1 MSQVFA
7 IFSNKGPFW
16 IFVTAV
22 TILLVWL
29 LKDILPPFVIGL
41 GIAYL
46 LNPLVTKIAR
56 HKIPRSVAA
65 LMVLLSFILILA
77 GIITGLSPIISRQF
91 VEFINDVP
99 TYYASLKAHIQPYI
113 HSFLQR
119 LNEDQVQQIKDA
131 AGNNVGTVLQGAQD
145 VLLGVWDKGMA
156 FIDIATFIVITPVV
170 AFYCMRDWPRITHR
184 ISSLWPRDSAPKLRQ
199 IFNEFDDRL
208 AGFFRG
214 QILVCAFLG
223 LFYAIGLT
231 IIGLKFGLA
240 IGFIA
245 GILSFIPYVGSTF
258 GLFASVGVAIAQF
271 DNTTMPL
278 VTLGIFLAG
287 QFIEGNILAP
297 KLVGERIGLHAVW
310 VIFALLAGGKLFGFT
325 GLLLAVPV
333 AAMIGVLVRHGLK
346 WYETSDLYGGNIIL
360 DLND

>member
-1 MSQVFA
+1 MQQIFA
-7 IFSNKGPFW
+7 IFSNKGLFW
-16 IFVTAV
+16 VFVSII
-22 TILLVWL
+22 TILLISL
-29 LKDILPPFVIGL
+29 LRDVLPPFVIGL

-46 LNPLVTKIAR
+46 LNPTVTKLTHR
-56 HKIPRSVAA
+56 RVPRSVAT
-65 LMVLLSFILILA
+65 LLVLLSFILVLA
-77 GIITGLSPIISRQF
+77 AIITGLSPIISKQ
-91 VEFINDVP
+91 VTEFIGDVP
-99 TYYASLKAHIQPYI
+99 TYYAAAKSYVQPYV
-113 HSFLQR
+113 HNLFQR
-119 LNEDQVQQIKDA
+119 LNADQVQQIKDA

-156 FIDIATFIVITPVV
+156 FIDIATFIFITPVV
-170 AFYCMRDWPRITHR
+170 AFYCLRDWPRITRR
-184 ISSLWPRDSAPKLRQ
+184 INNLWPRDYAPKMRQ
-199 IFNEFDDRL
+199 IFAEFDERL

-214 QILVCAFLG
+214 QTLVCCFLG
-223 LFYAIGLT
+223 VFYAIGLT

-258 GLFASVGVAIAQF
+258 GLVASVGVALAQF
-271 DNTTMPL
+271 EGATMPL
-278 VTLGIFLAG
+278 VTLSIFLAG

-346 WYETSDLYGGNIIL
+346 WYEASDMYGGNIIL
-360 DLND
+360 DLSE